1 MSSQVL
7 ALLFRLEERGF
18 QVHLHLLPQQRQ
30 VRELA
35 LHAHRAG
42 AQALDAVRVVGIE
55 QEPQVTAR
63 QLRVVEQLARGQRA
77 VARLGIQIKF
87 AFIHHIH
94 H

>member
-42 AQALDAVRVVGIE
+42 AQALDAVRVVGI
-55 QEPQVTAR
+55 
-63 QLRVVEQLARGQRA
+63 
-77 VARLGIQIKF
+77 
-87 AFIHHIH
+87 
-94 H
+94 